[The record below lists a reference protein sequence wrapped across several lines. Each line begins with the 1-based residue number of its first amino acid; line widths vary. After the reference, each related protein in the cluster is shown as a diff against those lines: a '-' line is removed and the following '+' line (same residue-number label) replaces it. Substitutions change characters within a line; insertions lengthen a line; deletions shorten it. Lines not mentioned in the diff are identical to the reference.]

1 MSYFVVVGTRDNPLY
16 EAEFGSPRSDLKREE
31 HKHLNQ
37 FIVHAAL
44 DMVDEAMWAT
54 KDMYLKTV
62 DKFNDFFVSAYVTPS
77 GTRFMLLH
85 DAPNPDGI
93 RNFFSETHELFLKTL
108 LNPFY
113 EINAP
118 ITSTTFDTKV
128 KAIGRKYL
136 G

>member
-16 EAEFGSPRSDLKREE
+16 EAEFGLARSDLKREE

-44 DMVDEAMWAT
+44 DMVDEAMWGT
-54 KDMYLKTV
+54 KEMYLKTV
-62 DKFNDFFVSAYVTPS
+62 DKFNDFFVSAYVTAS
-77 GTRFMLLH
+77 GIRFMLLH
-85 DAPNPDGI
+85 DSPNSDGI
-93 RNFFSETHELFLKTL
+93 RNFFTETHELFIKTL

-113 EINAP
+113 ELNAP
-118 ITSTTFDTKV
+118 ITSPTFDTKV
-128 KAIGRKYL
+128 KALGKKYL